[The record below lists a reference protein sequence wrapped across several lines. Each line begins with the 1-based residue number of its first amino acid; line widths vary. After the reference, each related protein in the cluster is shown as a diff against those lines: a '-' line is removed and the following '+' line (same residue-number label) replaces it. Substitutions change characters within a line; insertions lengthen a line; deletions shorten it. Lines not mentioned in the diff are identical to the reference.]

1 VSRIFDAVAA
11 LRRRLG
17 PGGQQVVNR
26 LLYEAI
32 YSVPAIARL
41 GFFNGGHHP
50 PPPGM
55 LAVPALAE
63 AGIEA
68 ALYDV
73 ALRVHPGPLD
83 PPPARILDIG
93 CGLGGGLLYAAA
105 LFPGAALTGVDQSWR
120 AVAGAR
126 RRLAAAGVGAAIR
139 RAGGARLPFPD
150 ASFDLIAGI
159 GSATYVGYPEFLRE
173 ASRLLAPGGV
183 LTITAGTSYSRVEA
197 TRGRLAGLA
206 AASGLELR
214 RFEDITAPCFEAL
227 QLQATRNAALIRRLP
242 SSLRGYAAEWA
253 VLPGSRRHGLYL
265 AGEKAEFGAVFAKP
279 R

>member
-1 VSRIFDAVAA
+1 MSRIFDAVAG

-17 PGGQQVVNR
+17 PGGRQVVNR

-50 PPPGM
+50 PAPGM
-55 LAVPALAE
+55 LAVPGLAE
-63 AGIEA
+63 AGLEA

-73 ALRVHPGPLD
+73 ALRVHPGALD

-93 CGLGGGLLYAAA
+93 CGRGGGLLYAAA

-126 RRLAAAGVGAAIR
+126 RRLAAAGVGATIR
-139 RAGGARLPFPD
+139 RAGGARLPFAD
-150 ASFDLIAGI
+150 GAFDLVAGI

-183 LTITAGTSYSRVEA
+183 LTITAGTSHTRVQA
-197 TRGRLAGLA
+197 TRDRLVGLA
-206 AASGLELR
+206 AGAGLQLR
-214 RFEDITAPCFEAL
+214 RFEDLTAPCFAAL
-227 QLQATRNAALIRRLP
+227 QLQAARNAALVGRLP
-242 SSLRGYAAEWA
+242 SFLRGYAAEWA
-253 VLPGSRRHGLYL
+253 VLPGSRRHCLYL

>member
-1 VSRIFDAVAA
+1 MSRIFDAVAA

-17 PGGQQVVNR
+17 PGGRQVVNR

-32 YSVPAIARL
+32 YSVPAITRL
-41 GFFNGGHHP
+41 GCFNGGHHP

-55 LAVPALAE
+55 LDVPALAE
-63 AGIEA
+63 ARLEA
-68 ALYDV
+68 ALYDM

-139 RAGGARLPFPD
+139 RAGGARLSFAD

-183 LTITAGTSYSRVEA
+183 LTITAGTSFNRVEA
-197 TRGRLAGLA
+197 TRDRLAGLA

-214 RFEDITAPCFEAL
+214 RFEDMTGPCFAAL
-227 QLQATRNAALIRRLP
+227 QLQAARNAALIARLP
-242 SSLRGYAAEWA
+242 GVLRGYAAEWA

-265 AGEKAEFGAVFAKP
+265 SGEKAEFGAVFAKT

>member
-1 VSRIFDAVAA
+1 MSRIFDVVAA

-17 PGGQQVVNR
+17 PGGRQVVNR

-55 LAVPALAE
+55 LDVPALAE
-63 AGIEA
+63 ARLEA
-68 ALYDV
+68 ALYDM
-73 ALRVHPGPLD
+73 ALRVLPGGLD
-83 PPPARILDIG
+83 PKPARILDIG

-105 LFPGAALTGVDQSWR
+105 LFPGASLTGVDQSWR

-139 RAGGARLPFPD
+139 RAGGARLPFAD

-183 LTITAGTSYSRVEA
+183 LTITAGTSYTRVGA
-197 TRGRLAGLA
+197 TRDRLAGLA

-214 RFEDITAPCFEAL
+214 RFEDMTGPCFAAL
-227 QLQATRNAALIRRLP
+227 QWQSARNAALIARLP
-242 SSLRGYAAEWA
+242 AVLRAYAAEWA

>member
-1 VSRIFDAVAA
+1 
-11 LRRRLG
+11 
-17 PGGQQVVNR
+17 
-26 LLYEAI
+26 
-32 YSVPAIARL
+32 
-41 GFFNGGHHP
+41 
-50 PPPGM
+50 M

-242 SSLRGYAAEWA
+242 SGLRGYAAEWA